1 MVFYMN
7 KARILGYIAALAV
20 VIIAITVVGGD

>member
-1 MVFYMN
+1 MN

-20 VIIAITVVGGD
+20 VLIAITVVGGD